1 MALVPWKSPSL
12 SLRLL
17 TAAPGFPAGRRNH
30 HLDKLFCDPGLQSLG
45 VALIKAHDVD
55 DQASVPGFRVEIYLS
70 RARPRRQTPGRGR
83 FSFAD
88 GVIDLAGLVI
98 DHIGQPHSWAG
109 PIFVG
114 PWRRRGQRDHL
125 MLARREDEGDVT
137 VRRRGAAWAG
147 CVAPLGR
154 HRGHRRTH
162 DGNEEGR
169 RKLDRSYPP
178 ARET

>member
-1 MALVPWKSPSL
+1 MALVPVKSPGS
-12 SLRLL
+12 SRRLL

-30 HLDKLFCDPGLQSLG
+30 HLDKLFCDPRLQSLG
-45 VALIKAHDVD
+45 VALIKAHDVGD
-55 DQASVPGFRVEIYLS
+55 KTSISGFGVEIYLS

-83 FSFAD
+83 FPYAD

-109 PIFVG
+109 PVFVG
-114 PWRRRGQRDHL
+114 PWRSRWQGNHL
-125 MLARREDEGDVT
+125 MLARREDVGDVT

-147 CVAPLGR
+147 RVAPLGR
-154 HRGHRRTH
+154 HRGQRRTH
-162 DGNEEGR
+162 DGDEERR